1 MWIKTVNGYVKAKA
15 IIDVHTSS
23 FYPKTVY
30 IILKDGTSVPYKT
43 CDSEEEAIAEV
54 EKLVNQLED
63 LSIKEQATSGELGL
77 TANQNVPVWVQA
89 SNACYSAIVIQLELK
104 GEK

>member
-1 MWIKTVNGYVKAKA
+1 MWIKTVDGYVKAKA
-15 IIDVHTSS
+15 IIDVHISQY
-23 FYPKTVY
+23 YPKTVY
-30 IILKDGTSVPYKT
+30 ITLKCGTAIKYKR

-63 LSIKEQATSGELGL
+63 LSNKEQATSGELGL

-89 SNACYSAIVIQLELK
+89 SNACYSATVI
-104 GEK
+104 